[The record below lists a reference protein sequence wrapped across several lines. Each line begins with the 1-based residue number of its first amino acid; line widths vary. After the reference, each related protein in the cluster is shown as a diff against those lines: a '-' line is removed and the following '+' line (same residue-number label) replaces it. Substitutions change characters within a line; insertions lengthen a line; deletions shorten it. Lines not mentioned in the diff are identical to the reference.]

1 NRLLSESISRIGTPT
16 TLDDAIR
23 LFMGKRWED
32 CKRAIVDWTGAS
44 LPPTFEADHRIR
56 ARGRMRKEVI
66 SVPGLE
72 AFLDAHRKYA
82 KCIASSSTREWL
94 DHCVDKFRLREH
106 FGKNLFSATEVA
118 NGKPAPDIFFYAAM
132 RMGSHLRLASSW
144 KIAPQG
150 SQPLVQPA

>member
-1 NRLLSESISRIGTPT
+1 MTPIVLPALPQLIIFDCDGVVADSEALSNWLLSESISRIGTPT
-16 TLDDAIR
+16 TLAAAIR

-106 FGKNLFSATEVA
+106 FGKN
-118 NGKPAPDIFFYAAM
+118 
-132 RMGSHLRLASSW
+132 
-144 KIAPQG
+144 
-150 SQPLVQPA
+150 